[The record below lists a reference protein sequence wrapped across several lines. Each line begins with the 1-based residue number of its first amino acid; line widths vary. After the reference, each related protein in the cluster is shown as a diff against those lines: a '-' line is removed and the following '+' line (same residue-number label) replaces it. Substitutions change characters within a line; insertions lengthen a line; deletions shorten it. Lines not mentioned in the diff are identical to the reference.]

1 MKHKFVYMIS
11 LTALWVAIAVSAS
24 AADMVVIV
32 NNGNTNSVDQAMI
45 KKIYTGKMKSWPDG
59 GSVKALDLPD
69 ASPIREAFS
78 SSVLGKSVSN
88 MKALWAQMIFSGKA
102 TPPKV
107 VSSDDEVKKIVS
119 ANKNAIGYIAA
130 SSLDG
135 SVKAAL
141 K

>member
-1 MKHKFVYMIS
+1 MKRQFIYIIS
-11 LTALWVAIAVSAS
+11 LTALWLSIAVSAS

-32 NNGNTNSVDQAMI
+32 NNGNTNSVDKVTV
-45 KKIYTGKMKSWPDG
+45 KKIYTGRIKSWPDG
-59 GSVKALDLPD
+59 SSVKALDLPETN
-69 ASPIREAFS
+69 SVREAFS
-78 SSVLGKSVSN
+78 SSILGKSVSN
-88 MKALWAQMIFSGKA
+88 MKAMWAQMIFSGKA

-107 VSSDDEVKKIVS
+107 VGSDDEVKKIVA

>member
-1 MKHKFVYMIS
+1 MKHKLVYIIS
-11 LTALWVAIAVSAS
+11 LTTLWLALAVSAG

-32 NNGNTNSVDQAMI
+32 NNGNTNSVDQGI
-45 KKIYTGKMKSWPDG
+45 VKKIYTGKMKSWSDG
-59 GSVKALDLPD
+59 GSVKALDLPET
-69 ASPIREAFS
+69 SPVRETFS

-88 MKALWAQMIFSGKA
+88 IKSLWAQMIFSGKA

-107 VSSDDEVKKIVS
+107 VGSDDEVKKIV
-119 ANKNAIGYIAA
+119 ATDKNAIGYIAA

-135 SVKAAL
+135 SVKAVL